1 VETTNERKFKI
12 ALSLSLSK
20 QQQQQQRQQKH
31 GRRRKKRLVRE
42 SHFLF
47 ILSLLLRVFLCVL
60 YHLTKHKE
68 RDSRLKNFKNNSAVV
83 FSTNLSRCFGLFFQ
97 LFFFFFLN
105 FFARFLP
112 ENLDVFV
119 SLCSSSK
126 EIYSRR
132 LSLSLSLS
140 FASRSSEYT
149 HIKNHGAFRDDDDT

>member
-1 VETTNERKFKI
+1 METTNERKFKI
-12 ALSLSLSK
+12 ALSLSLCPNNNNNDNKSTEEETNASFA
-20 QQQQQQRQQKH
+20 RH
-31 GRRRKKRLVRE
+31 FL
-42 SHFLF
+42 FLF
-47 ILSLLLRVFLCVL
+47 ILSLLLCVFLCVL

-132 LSLSLSLS
+132 LSLSLFHLPR
-140 FASRSSEYT
+140 APLNTRT
-149 HIKNHGAFRDDDDT
+149 